1 MGIISSLYIDN
12 CVTPNGKLDEQQRRL
27 SRGRLTSISSNK
39 GQGEVIFWSNWG
51 HFSSEHLRHCR
62 YTS

>member
-39 GQGEVIFWSNWG
+39 GQGEVIFWSN
-51 HFSSEHLRHCR
+51 
-62 YTS
+62 